1 MSPADRFHTRAM
13 QSTLD
18 MKNMYRFVCLSLL
31 ALSALTAKMLGA
43 EGPSARPKSAP
54 KPEYPPY
61 TEVMKGYKQVVSTI
75 DQSPSLFGLFVNS
88 KDNQILAAFPK
99 KYRSKKFFIA
109 LTVASGEQ
117 YAGLQQADMY
127 VYWKQ
132 IGKRM
137 VLIQPNVAVRSTG
150 DSESKRSV
158 DRLFTDRVLADVPI
172 VTMHPAWGPVI
183 DLDAFLLGSGARF
196 FGGSANG
203 LKKQLAVVKTAM
215 AFPQNI
221 EVSFEV
227 PVASG
232 LLKAFHYSI
241 SEIKPN
247 PAYRPRNADER
258 IGYFYN
264 GIQRSR
270 EIPGR

>member
-1 MSPADRFHTRAM
+1 
-13 QSTLD
+13 
-18 MKNMYRFVCLSLL
+18 MY
-31 ALSALTAKMLGA
+31 
-43 EGPSARPKSAP
+43 
-54 KPEYPPY
+54 
-61 TEVMKGYKQVVSTI
+61 GYWI
-75 DQSPSLFGLFVNS
+75 
-88 KDNQILAAFPK
+88 
-99 KYRSKKFFIA
+99 
-109 LTVASGEQ
+109 
-117 YAGLQQADMY
+117 
-127 VYWKQ
+127 Q

-247 PAYRPRNADER
+247 PAYRPRKADER
-258 IGYFYN
+258 IGYFTTGYSDLGKYQADDVKTRYIN
-264 GIQRSR
+264 RWHIDSGYFLR
-270 EIPGR
+270 GGYTT